1 MSTGVEFDEEGSSF
15 ARPTVIPGGVNY
27 AGQQQQQQ
35 DQQKVYLPN
44 GSEPRMIQWLLA
56 HGYIKNPQV
65 GYIVL
70 IVVIGLN
77 VLITYFV
84 VTNFL

>member
-15 ARPTVIPGGVNY
+15 ARPAVIPGGANY
-27 AGQQQQQQ
+27 TGQQQQQQ
-35 DQQKVYLPN
+35 QKEYSPN
-44 GSEPRMIQWLLA
+44 SNEPRMIQWLML
-56 HGYIKNPQV
+56 HGYIKNPKI

-70 IVVIGLN
+70 IVVVGLN